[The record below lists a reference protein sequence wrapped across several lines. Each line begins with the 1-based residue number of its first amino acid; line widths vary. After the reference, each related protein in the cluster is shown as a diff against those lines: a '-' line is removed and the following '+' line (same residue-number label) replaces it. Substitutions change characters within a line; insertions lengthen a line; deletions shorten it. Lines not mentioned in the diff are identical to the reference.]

1 MTKEELIK
9 KYYGE
14 DYKRAKEN
22 GFGIDEDGFSS
33 FYAHH
38 NETFLHGYEIF
49 NSETLTKVRPLGLG
63 EELEKLNNNNG
74 WIKIESEFDAPD
86 EDVLVC
92 NINGNKVAFFHDACK
107 LFGKKFTHYQPIVRP
122 KPPIY

>member
-1 MTKEELIK
+1 MTKEEKIKEAWGEYYENVKDELDEHGRYSYRDQNISERKRKLWQFENIECHQIYDLELLIPSSIK
-9 KYYGE
+9 
-14 DYKRAKEN
+14 
-22 GFGIDEDGFSS
+22 GIE
-33 FYAHH
+33 
-38 NETFLHGYEIF
+38 
-49 NSETLTKVRPLGLG
+49 
-63 EELEKLNNNNG
+63 NNNG